1 MGVAPRRPTAMKT
14 RDLVVGAS
22 RALLLSLAAFLPA
35 SQATAG
41 EEAFERWRGEAVVQ
55 LVEEL
60 EGLAAWCQGERMY
73 ACRDRTYEAILR
85 FHPDNARARRTLK
98 YRRSRDGSWEQSSS
112 YRPARDRGKAGEG
125 YARRRASIAA
135 SFGKRILALADG
147 VDAARRREIM
157 DVVWTDLLILDPDD
171 KRARAARGEVRDA
184 ASGGWIL
191 AESAVARD
199 RRARLAARAAELVG
213 GAGDPGLA
221 FEEVRPEER
230 ELEIAWRGA
239 VRSRNL
245 RVAGTCGEDLLYDCA
260 RRAQA
265 ALELF
270 LATCGSSPSAP
281 EDLTLYVLAS
291 EADADAFLQRHP
303 GFDAEHRGRARGF
316 SSYWVP
322 RTHHLAIW
330 PCPEDFLLEE
340 VVRQTVALLLV
351 QQYGISPEVGWA
363 WEGFVE
369 HFVEFLTVA
378 PGSPA
383 AGGSEAHRRAEY
395 LRESCE
401 RQDWGSLLA
410 RPARTLGGDG
420 RACSRVLAGYLIDG
434 HPERVRGILSALGG
448 SGSRSAG
455 VLEGALGMNP
465 TALQART
472 ARWVVELS
480 GGE

>member
-1 MGVAPRRPTAMKT
+1 MKT

-22 RALLLSLAAFLPA
+22 RALLLSLAAFLLA
-35 SQATAG
+35 SQAIAG

-147 VDAARRREIM
+147 ADAARREEIM

-171 KRARAARGEVRDA
+171 ERARAARGEVRDA

-199 RRARLAARAAELVG
+199 GRARLAARAGELVG

-221 FEEVRPEER
+221 FEEVRSAER
-230 ELEIAWRGA
+230 DLELPWRGA

-245 RVAGTCGEDLLYDCA
+245 RVAGTCDDELLYDCA

-270 LATCGSSPSAP
+270 LATCGSSPSVP
-281 EDLTLYVLAS
+281 DDLTLYVLAS
-291 EADADAFLQRHP
+291 EDDADAFLERHP
-303 GFDAEHRGRARGF
+303 GFDAEHRRLARGF
-316 SSYWVP
+316 SSYWIP
-322 RTHHLAIW
+322 QTCHLAIW
-330 PCPEDFLLEE
+330 PCPEKALLDE
-340 VVRQTVALLLV
+340 VVRQTVSLLLV
-351 QQYGISPEVGWA
+351 QQYGISTEVGWA
-363 WEGFVE
+363 WEGFAE
-369 HFVEFLTVA
+369 HFVALLAVPVTQASDA
-378 PGSPA
+378 PGDS
-383 AGGSEAHRRAEY
+383 RRARY
-395 LRESCE
+395 LRESCVRE
-401 RQDWGSLLA
+401 DWASLLA
-410 RPARTLGGDG
+410 RPARSLGGDG
-420 RACSRVLAGYLIDG
+420 RACSRLLAGYLIEG
-434 HPERVRGILSALGG
+434 HPEKVRGILGGLGG
-448 SGSRSAG
+448 SSARSVR
-455 VLEGALGMNP
+455 VLGGALGMDP
-465 TALQART
+465 AALQGRAG
-472 ARWVVELS
+472 RWL
-480 GGE
+480 GEVNGLE